1 MNWLSAILAFLG
13 GVARWWAE
21 RQFHRRD
28 AAEDAQVEMAA
39 EIADADRKRANEIR
53 DRVDAGRLGGGLHS
67 DRPDDNRGYRD

>member
-1 MNWLSAILAFLG
+1 MAVWTALAAFIGKFFSAL
-13 GVARWWAE
+13 VARWLV
-21 RQFHRRD
+21 RKD
-28 AAEDAQVEMAA
+28 AAQDAQVEMAA